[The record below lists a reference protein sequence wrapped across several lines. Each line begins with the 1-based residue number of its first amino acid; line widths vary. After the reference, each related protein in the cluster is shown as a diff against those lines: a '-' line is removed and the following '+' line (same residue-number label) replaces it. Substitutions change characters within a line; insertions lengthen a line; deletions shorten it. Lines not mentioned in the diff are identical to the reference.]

1 MKKGRKVPVQYKDQF
16 RRQQE
21 IMDAQMAYQSARP
34 KDVPIFRLYAR
45 GKVPSEIGNPW
56 TPIGELV
63 GDQKSLTLVNA
74 YMSGFLSGFYKSQ
87 IDRGVR
93 ASVYENPEGM
103 KYANSLTS
111 RYKPFKN
118 YTIYDVQL
126 GYEIDFEPLREKL
139 GPQTVTYLPPEAP
152 ASWLGN
158 LQDTWKSIIG
168 DLKGT
173 FSGQEG
179 AQGTG
184 VGAAAGSLP
193 ASSNAMSGNTSG
205 ASASA
210 NKGAS
215 SPSTA
220 AGSGSSGSNA
230 NGMKTSSG
238 KNKNKNKKKVFHGR
252 RSRSKPLLLSEKS
265 ENVAYS
271 QALAPHWYKGLD
283 FSCTGCGRCCLNEGS
298 VWMDINEFV
307 VLCDSLKLPVDD
319 VLRIYAT
326 RVVAASWVEITS
338 KVLHTSQNGKDIK
351 TEGCIFLSDSDAKTC
366 TIYEERPVQCRTY
379 PFWPSLMRSDAA
391 WQEERVVPDDEE
403 GKTYSGG
410 CEGIAPTASATPN
423 NTVPPLHIF
432 RQLQLYEWYRGRF
445 PPLVGDAS
453 SPASMNGVDSRI
465 ADSRMEK
472 DLRVFKQK
480 VDIMQRVRA
489 ATTKWIER
497 FVVNL
502 DLCPFAKNTMLRQKA
517 RITVVLP
524 PSSAA
529 SIPGDT
535 KDYEG
540 IIDALRGEVR
550 YMLAHSNEVVETS
563 LLVLPFH
570 FPSFQEFY
578 AFSLRLQDDILPSLL
593 REVRLYNDASNSGNP
608 TPASQNQQIPP
619 EETSARASKGRLFD
633 RIAKKKKLNRIQ
645 RGHGVGI
652 GGSMGS
658 INANSQEDELQLAV
672 FHPLWEWAS
681 TRADGDIKESPLS
694 YEKRSPFPVLNLL
707 RTASVQSVASVN
719 SINSVGSVV
728 SGVTQSI
735 SLRNQESLERQGLE
749 KLRKEMEDIWKEM
762 WE

>member
-179 AQGTG
+179 GQRNDVECSMEG
-184 VGAAAGSLP
+184 
-193 ASSNAMSGNTSG
+193 
-205 ASASA
+205 
-210 NKGAS
+210 
-215 SPSTA
+215 
-220 AGSGSSGSNA
+220 
-230 NGMKTSSG
+230 
-238 KNKNKNKKKVFHGR
+238 
-252 RSRSKPLLLSEKS
+252 
-265 ENVAYS
+265 
-271 QALAPHWYKGLD
+271 GLD
-283 FSCTGCGRCCLNEGS
+283 QYRFCSVKRVKTWHIAKPWRHTGTKVSISR
-298 VWMDINEFV
+298 
-307 VLCDSLKLPVDD
+307 VLDVGLKLPVDD
-319 VLRIYAT
+319 VLCIYAN

-338 KVLHTSQNGKDIK
+338 KVLHTSQNGTEIK
-351 TEGCIFLSDSDAKTC
+351 TEGCIFLSDADAKTC
-366 TIYEERPVQCRTY
+366 TIYEERPLQCRTY

-391 WQEERVVPDDEE
+391 WQEERVVPDDKE
-403 GKTYSGG
+403 GKHWSSQSGG

-423 NTVPPLHIF
+423 NSVPPQHIF

-445 PPLVGDAS
+445 PPLAGDTS
-453 SPASMNGVDSRI
+453 SSSSMKGLDSSSDARVV
-465 ADSRMEK
+465 DSRMEK
-472 DLRVFKQK
+472 DLRVFRQK
-480 VDIMQRVRA
+480 VDIMQKVRA
-489 ATTKWIER
+489 AMTKWIER

-550 YMLAHSNEVVETS
+550 YMLAHGNEVVETS

-593 REVRLYNDASNSGNP
+593 REVRLYGDASNNGNP
-608 TPASQNQQIPP
+608 TPSSQNQQFPQKST

-633 RIAKKKKLNRIQ
+633 RITKKKKLNSIQ

-658 INANSQEDELQLAV
+658 INVNSQEDELQLAV

-707 RTASVQSVASVN
+707 RTASVQSLASVN
-719 SINSVGSVV
+719 SVSSVGSVV